1 MEFRTR
7 KVVKPGDLN
16 PRNTLFGGRLL
27 ECVDEE
33 CMIYCSCQ
41 VGHTSL
47 ATKFIDEINFMAA
60 AKQEDVV
67 EIGVETVAIGRTSIT
82 VRCVVRNKATQQ
94 LILDVDK
101 IVFVSLNSKGQP
113 VPHHLARKGRGES
126 MFWPLPR
133 WRRRKPAEMKAFSVG
148 GSS

>member
-27 ECVDEE
+27 EWVDEE

-47 ATKFIDEINFMAA
+47 ATKFIDEINFLSA

-67 EIGVETVAIGRTSIT
+67 EIGVEVVSTGRTSIT
-82 VRCVVRNKATQQ
+82 VRCEVRNKATQQ
-94 LILDVDK
+94 MILAVDK
-101 IVFVSLNSKGQP
+101 IVFVSLNSKGRP
-113 VPHHLARKGRGES
+113 IPHELARKRRGES
-126 MFWPLPR
+126 RFWPLPR
-133 WRRRKPAEMKAFSVG
+133 WRRQKPAAMGEDAA
-148 GSS
+148 